1 MANYNGSAVLT
12 LDGFKTAMTRV
23 KTETLA
29 AISKSGHA
37 QYKKVDAVPEPD
49 AAKENVLYLVKNT
62 GTNHYDIYAKI
73 DGAMELLDDTT
84 VSLDDY
90 VTEEA
95 LAEALAEALKNVGGG
110 ALYEGTKTDLEAAD
124 STVIEA
130 YFAEHSD
137 VTPKAGDVFVV
148 TTIVSEVTYE
158 QSAYRYDGADWAAMT
173 GAVDASKVMLRDDI
187 ILAGNYTQVGNI
199 TKSANGTS
207 TLPAKGKSVAA
218 VLTDILSKRLQP
230 TITAQPSISGFAL
243 TGAKAVEAGTSLAT
257 ANYTAATLNPGSYQ
271 YGPETGVEA
280 SNWKVERITDQGT
293 EQVASE
299 DAASLTAGTDNNGG
313 AGFQI
318 GDKGGEGVVNSLK
331 YKLTVTHGAGVTAD
345 DNLGDDSS
353 PAVSITAGSKTKETS
368 AYTPFRNVFYGAST
382 TKPTLDSAA
391 IRALTPTGKAYA
403 AGSLTINVPA
413 GAQRVV
419 IACDATKTGVTK
431 VINQT
436 AMNADVT
443 ATFTKST
450 VDVEGA
456 EGYTAINY
464 NVWCF
469 EPAVPYENTATLVVT
484 LVQERRSKS
493 WAVNNTTGSFASMEF
508 PMAFS
513 RQDSFPLDKSSVY
526 GSCLM
531 RRPMPRP
538 APLPTSGQVI
548 SVVVDGTATI
558 YQIKNTAGDLEA
570 LASGDFEGN
579 VEAVLATQIA
589 SDTEVTEMPQ

>member
-37 QYKKVDAVPEPD
+37 KYKKVTAVPEAD
-49 AAKENVLYLVKNT
+49 AAQENVLYLVKNAS
-62 GTNHYDIYAKI
+62 TNHYDIYAKI

-90 VTEEA
+90 VTEES
-95 LAEALAEALKNVGGG
+95 LAEALKNVGGG
-110 ALYEGTKTDLEAAD
+110 ALYEATKTDLETAD
-124 STVIEA
+124 SAVIEA

-230 TITAQPSISGFAL
+230 SITAQPSISGFAL
-243 TGAKAVEAGTSLAT
+243 TGAKAVEAGTSLAN
-257 ANYTAATLNPGSYQ
+257 ANYTAATLNPGTYQ

-280 SNWKVERITDQGT
+280 TNWKVERITDQGT
-293 EQVASE
+293 EQVASQ
-299 DAASLTAGTDNNGG
+299 DAASLTAGSDNNGG
-313 AGFQI
+313 DGFVI
-318 GDKGGEGVVNSLK
+318 GDQGGEGVVNSLK

-382 TKPTLDSAA
+382 SKPTLDSAA

-413 GAQRVV
+413 GAQRVA

-450 VDVEGA
+450 VPVEGA

-464 NVWCF
+464 NVWVF

-484 LVQERRSKS
+484 L
-493 WAVNNTTGSFASMEF
+493 G
-508 PMAFS
+508 
-513 RQDSFPLDKSSVY
+513 
-526 GSCLM
+526 
-531 RRPMPRP
+531 
-538 APLPTSGQVI
+538 
-548 SVVVDGTATI
+548 
-558 YQIKNTAGDLEA
+558 
-570 LASGDFEGN
+570 
-579 VEAVLATQIA
+579 
-589 SDTEVTEMPQ
+589 

>member
-37 QYKKVDAVPEPD
+37 QYKKVAAVPEAD
-49 AAKENVLYLVKNT
+49 AAQENVLYLVKNT

-95 LAEALAEALKNVGGG
+95 LAEALAGVGGG

-137 VTPKAGDVFVV
+137 VTPKKGDVFVV
-148 TTIVSEVTYE
+148 TTIVDGTTYE

-230 TITAQPSISGFAL
+230 SITAQPSISGFAL
-243 TGAKAVEAGTSLAT
+243 TGAKAVEAGTSLAN
-257 ANYTAATLNPGSYQ
+257 ANYTAATLNPGTYQ

-280 SNWKVERITDQGT
+280 TNWLVERITNLATD
-293 EQVASE
+293 QVASQ
-299 DAASLTAGTDNNGG
+299 DAASLTAGSDNNGG
-313 AGFQI
+313 SGFVI
-318 GDKGGEGVVNSLK
+318 GDQGGENVVNSLK

-382 TKPTLDSAA
+382 SKPTLDSAA

-443 ATFTKST
+443 ATFAKST
-450 VDVEGA
+450 VPVEGA

-464 NVWCF
+464 NVWVF

-484 LVQERRSKS
+484 L
-493 WAVNNTTGSFASMEF
+493 G
-508 PMAFS
+508 
-513 RQDSFPLDKSSVY
+513 
-526 GSCLM
+526 
-531 RRPMPRP
+531 
-538 APLPTSGQVI
+538 
-548 SVVVDGTATI
+548 
-558 YQIKNTAGDLEA
+558 
-570 LASGDFEGN
+570 
-579 VEAVLATQIA
+579 
-589 SDTEVTEMPQ
+589 